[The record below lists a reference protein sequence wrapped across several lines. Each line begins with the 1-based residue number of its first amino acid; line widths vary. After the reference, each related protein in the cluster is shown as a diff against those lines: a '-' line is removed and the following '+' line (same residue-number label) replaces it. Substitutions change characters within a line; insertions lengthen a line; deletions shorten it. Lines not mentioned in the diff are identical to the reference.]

1 MTTVVVPPLPQKEA
15 SKPAKGG
22 LFVLFWLIALALW
35 IVAPHIADPLWGAY
49 AIDSGIVFA
58 SIGFAAL
65 QITSAVALRNTLLLG
80 FLFLG
85 LFALGDFLEIT
96 VLSFFLRMFVPFVAL
111 LSALYAGLGKVKV
124 WYS

>member
-1 MTTVVVPPLPQKEA
+1 MTTVVVPPLPVKEA
-15 SKPAKGG
+15 SKPVKGG

-35 IVAPHIADPLWGAY
+35 IIAPNIADPRWGAY

-65 QITSAVALRNTLLLG
+65 QITGATALRNTLLLG
-80 FLFLG
+80 FLLLG
-85 LFALGDFLEIT
+85 VFALGDFLEIT
-96 VLSFFLRMFVPFVAL
+96 VLSFFLRMFVPLVAL
-111 LSALYAGLGKVKV
+111 LAALYAGVGKVKV